1 MNARDVRILLRQGA
15 SYGAVG
21 GLALLVDWGTFVL
34 ASWLGMPA
42 IPANL
47 VARLAGAC
55 VAFVLNGLV
64 TFRDPDGGRL
74 GWRRFVHYA
83 ITWALLTVAS
93 TWAMAMVTDRISLE
107 AAWLAKPMVEAVLAA
122 ISFLLCRY
130 WIYK

>member
-1 MNARDVRILLRQGA
+1 MNASDVRILLRQGA

-42 IPANL
+42 VPANL
-47 VARLAGAC
+47 AARLAGAG
-55 VAFVLNGLV
+55 VAFLLNGLV

-74 GWRRFVHYA
+74 GWRRFVRYA
-83 ITWALLTVAS
+83 ITWALLTFVS
-93 TWAMAMVTDRISLE
+93 TWAMATVTYHASLE

-122 ISFLLCRY
+122 VSFVLYRY

>member
-1 MNARDVRILLRQGA
+1 MRILLRQGA

-34 ASWLGMPA
+34 ASWLGMPT

-47 VARLAGAC
+47 IARLAGAC
-55 VAFVLNGLV
+55 VAFLLNGLV

-74 GWRRFVHYA
+74 GWRRFVRYA
-83 ITWALLTVAS
+83 ITWCLLTIVS
-93 TWAMAMVTDRISLE
+93 TWAMASVTQSLSLE
-107 AAWLAKPMVEAVLAA
+107 AAWLAKPIVEAVLAA
-122 ISFLLCRY
+122 VSFLLYRY